1 MLAAAILVNITVIII
16 NINTNILMN
25 VSIRYF
31 EKSVFWKL
39 QDNVSKMSMLLL
51 RGASSALSLGI
62 K

>member
-1 MLAAAILVNITVIII
+1 MLAAAILVNVTVIII

-39 QDNVSKMSMLLL
+39 RDNVSKMSMLLL